1 MASDATRTGL
11 EHELSAAVGELQ
23 IALQQAADASAT
35 IKTLLPK
42 VGAINSLFDELD
54 AVIRSGRQQ
63 IAQADDTA
71 PASYS
76 RPTLVVP
83 SVSARPAPQ
92 PFGATE
98 STPQPEIVAIKPPV
112 AIEPETTGS
121 SIERE
126 TPESVKR
133 AEAQGLKCFRLEFE
147 SNPGPLDLRT
157 VDDAVSEHPSVRDVA
172 LLDYD
177 GRKAT
182 LKVWIEGNASPSD
195 VQSSLVE
202 RSSQLFAAGNDVTI
216 IALEDAA

>member
-1 MASDATRTGL
+1 MASDETRTGL
-11 EHELSAAVGELQ
+11 ENELSAAVGELQ
-23 IALQQAADASAT
+23 IALQQAADASAV

-42 VGAINSLFDELD
+42 VGAIGSLFDELD

-63 IAQADDTA
+63 IGQAGDTT
-71 PASYS
+71 PTSYT

-83 SVSARPAPQ
+83 SVSVQ
-92 PFGATE
+92 PV
-98 STPQPEIVAIKPPV
+98 SQSQPEIAAIQPP
-112 AIEPETTGS
+112 ASIASETT
-121 SIERE
+121 IERE

-147 SNPGPLDLRT
+147 STPGPLDLRT

-182 LKVWIEGNASPSD
+182 LKVWIEGSASPSD
-195 VQSSLVE
+195 VQTSLVE

-216 IALEDAA
+216 VALEDAA